1 MNNNVYD
8 RLSKGEYLAL
18 RKIYTQHKERIEQ
31 IKEMPLC
38 FGDKAR
44 LLVKESIIDKNL
56 MYARKLLEMRG

>member
-1 MNNNVYD
+1 MNDVYD

-18 RKIYTQHKERIEQ
+18 RKIYMQHKSRIGQ

-44 LLVKESIIDKNL
+44 LLVKEGIIDKNL
-56 MYARKLLEMRG
+56 MYARKLLEMR